1 MNPKT
6 MQPLSPKHSDGEW
19 GSCQDLSIASCK
31 TTNGTATAICC
42 GVVYHCGNEC
52 FDGILDLIHGLVTT
66 LIGGIKGTVVF
77 QYKQEGCCAT
87 KIQNKGL

>member
-1 MNPKT
+1 MNGDHVKICRLPHAKPQ
-6 MQPLSPKHSDGEW
+6 MALQLLSAAG
-19 GSCQDLSIASCK
+19 LFI
-31 TTNGTATAICC
+31 TAVMT
-42 GVVYHCGNEC
+42 VDEC

>member
-1 MNPKT
+1 MNGDHVKICRLPHVKPQ
-6 MQPLSPKHSDGEW
+6 MALQPLSAAG
-19 GSCQDLSIASCK
+19 LFI
-31 TTNGTATAICC
+31 TAVMT
-42 GVVYHCGNEC
+42 VDEC
-52 FDGILDLIHGLVTT
+52 FDGILDLLHGLVTT

>member
-1 MNPKT
+1 MNGDHVKICRLPHVKPQ
-6 MQPLSPKHSDGEW
+6 MALQLLSAAG
-19 GSCQDLSIASCK
+19 LFI
-31 TTNGTATAICC
+31 TAVMT
-42 GVVYHCGNEC
+42 VDEC

>member
-1 MNPKT
+1 MNGDHVKICRLPHVKPQ
-6 MQPLSPKHSDGEW
+6 MALQLLSAAG
-19 GSCQDLSIASCK
+19 LFI
-31 TTNGTATAICC
+31 TAVMT
-42 GVVYHCGNEC
+42 VDEC

-77 QYKQEGCCAT
+77 QYTQEGCCAT

>member
-1 MNPKT
+1 MNGDHVKICRLPHVKPQ
-6 MQPLSPKHSDGEW
+6 MALQLLSAAG
-19 GSCQDLSIASCK
+19 LFI
-31 TTNGTATAICC
+31 TAVMT
-42 GVVYHCGNEC
+42 VDEC

-77 QYKQEGCCAT
+77 QYQQEGCCAT

>member
-1 MNPKT
+1 MNGDHVKICRLPHVKPQ
-6 MQPLSPKHSDGEW
+6 MALQPLSAAG
-19 GSCQDLSIASCK
+19 LFI
-31 TTNGTATAICC
+31 TAVMT
-42 GVVYHCGNEC
+42 VDEC